1 MHTHDTKTNLCMH
14 NPYHN
19 RIFIEQ
25 IINIYWQGIDTMIT
39 CVDTGTKRGGVS
51 VCQSVRLY
59 VRPQRLFKASP
70 ESGKKL

>member
-39 CVDTGTKRGGVS
+39 CVDTGTKRGGGL
-51 VCQSVRLY
+51 CMSVR
-59 VRPQRLFKASP
+59 PIICPAS
-70 ESGKKL
+70 KVI